1 MFKRLK
7 DVFKRQ
13 SITVIDEVEETKE
26 VKGDGKAEF
35 FGEPTSEEWLAF
47 EREELGTNAWY
58 DRLKKLL

>member
-7 DVFKRQ
+7 DIFKK
-13 SITVIDEVEETKE
+13 DEEIKDVLLEKKVE
-26 VKGDGKAEF
+26 GDGKAEF